1 MKVLRQNSQTII
13 TILEVLLYDPLYAWT
28 VTSAE
33 ANKRQTDEDD
43 LRNLTN
49 SSEEGKENYFRNKN
63 LNAHCI
69 FLAFCS

>member
-33 ANKRQTDEDD
+33 ANKRQTDEDVEY
-43 LRNLTN
+43 RASG
-49 SSEEGKENYFRNKN
+49 SSEEGMFWIHKKTITCYFIIYLTL
-63 LNAHCI
+63 LN
-69 FLAFCS
+69 